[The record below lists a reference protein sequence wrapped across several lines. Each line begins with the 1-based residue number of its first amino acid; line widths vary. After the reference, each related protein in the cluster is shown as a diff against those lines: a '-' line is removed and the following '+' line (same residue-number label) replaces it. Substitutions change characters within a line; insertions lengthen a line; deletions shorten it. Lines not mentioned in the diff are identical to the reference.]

1 MLTFA
6 VNGSDKLPVEIREL
20 VVAGWSGRN
29 PDAIQEHIK
38 ELKALGV
45 KPPSAT
51 PLFYRVGASL
61 ATHAE
66 TIQLLGDASN
76 GEAEVLL
83 VGTESGTFVGIA
95 SDHTDREAET
105 WSVAHSKQVCP
116 KPIGETLWPI
126 EDVLPH
132 WDELQLE
139 AHAVIDGERVLYQQ
153 GSIAGLLAP
162 ADLLSRYGRQDVSL
176 PPGMAMLCGTLPVIG
191 GPRPMVRFEMALIDP
206 VRERRIDHTYAI
218 RTLPIVN

>member
-1 MLTFA
+1 MITFETS
-6 VNGSDKLPVEIREL
+6 NNDRLPVEIQEL

-29 PDAIQEHIK
+29 PDAIQEHIE

-61 ATHAE
+61 ATTAG
-66 TIQLLGDASN
+66 TIQLLGEASS

-83 VGTESGTFVGIA
+83 VGTESGTFVGVA

-116 KPIGETLWPI
+116 KPMGKMLWPI
-126 EDVLPH
+126 EDVLPR

-139 AHAVIDGERVLYQQ
+139 SHAFIDGDRVLYQQ
-153 GSIAGLLAP
+153 GSVSGLLAP
-162 ADLLSRYGRQDVSL
+162 ADLLSRYGRQDISL
-176 PPGMAMLCGTLPVIG
+176 PPGVAMLCGTLPVIG
-191 GPRPMVRFEMALIDP
+191 GPRPMERFEMALVDP
-206 VRERRIDHTYAI
+206 VRDRRIDHSYAI
-218 RTLPIVN
+218 QTLPIVN